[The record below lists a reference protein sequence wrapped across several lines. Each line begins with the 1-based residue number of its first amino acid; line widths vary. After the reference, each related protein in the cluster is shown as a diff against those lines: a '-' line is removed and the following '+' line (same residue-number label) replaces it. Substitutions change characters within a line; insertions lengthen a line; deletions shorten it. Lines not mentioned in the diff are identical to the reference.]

1 MSQIHTP
8 SAPTLAGRLRTM
20 RLEVN
25 ATQKDVAD
33 ALGLGIS
40 SISAYEKG
48 APIPEPRLA
57 EFAGFVALRQARG
70 RHRVTSGTTLTEAER
85 TVQEELLRELKG
97 LRNDITPEAE
107 TQPDLWTFPPGDP
120 IILVVGLLKD
130 AKHPYVDSE
139 DPNYTELLSYADLDA
154 LVELHGHIRMRNPA
168 SEVRWTRA
176 DRLSSFDQLSRHLV
190 MLGGPGL
197 NERLQ
202 QVFAGTGLPITQ
214 EDHPDVVDGEVL
226 SVPGREPGLPE
237 FTAGSS
243 PRLVGDV
250 GVFARLTNPFNSART
265 LTWCSGIYSRGV
277 LGAVRMLTDASLRD
291 QNSRY
296 LARRFASARQFAVL
310 VKVPVVFGEALTPDL
325 QNRDM
330 RLYEWP
336 EEEAA
341 PS

>member
-1 MSQIHTP
+1 MSQIHSP
-8 SAPTLAGRLRTM
+8 SAPTLAGRLRDL

-33 ALGLGIS
+33 ALGMGIS

-48 APIPEPRLA
+48 APIPDSRLA
-57 EFAGFVALRQARG
+57 DYAGFVALRRARG
-70 RHRVTSGTTLTEAER
+70 REKVTSGTKLTESER
-85 TVQEELLRELKG
+85 AVQEALLRQLTG
-97 LRNDITPEAE
+97 LRNDITPEDE

-120 IILVVGLLKD
+120 IILVVGALED
-130 AKHPYVDSE
+130 PKHPYIQTD
-139 DPNYTELLSYADLDA
+139 DPNFTDLLSYADLDA

-168 SEVRWTRA
+168 SEVRWTRS

-197 NERLQ
+197 NERLK
-202 QVFAGTGLPITQ
+202 QVFAGTGLPIVQ
-214 EDHPDVVDGEVL
+214 RQHEGFENGEL
-226 SVPGREPGLPE
+226 FSVPGREPERPQFLEG
-237 FTAGSS
+237 GK

-250 GVFARLTNPFNSART
+250 GCFARLTNPFNSART

-291 QNSRY
+291 QNGRY
-296 LARRFASARQFAVL
+296 LAERFADARQFAVL
-310 VKVPVVFGEALTPDL
+310 VRVPVVVGEALTPDL
-325 QNRDM
+325 QNNEM

-336 EEEAA
+336 ED
-341 PS
+341 PT